1 MSGEKESDQSF
12 LFRLK
17 MEWAFGTCDLVED
30 IIQATKR
37 VFMKRD
43 GHFDWPKTEGG
54 SKYDPD
60 VSVILKIG
68 WHRMVSGKKKRLA

>member
-1 MSGEKESDQSF
+1 
-12 LFRLK
+12 
-17 MEWAFGTCDLVED
+17 
-30 IIQATKR
+30 
-37 VFMKRD
+37 MKRD

>member
-30 IIQATKR
+30 
-37 VFMKRD
+37 
-43 GHFDWPKTEGG
+43 
-54 SKYDPD
+54 
-60 VSVILKIG
+60 
-68 WHRMVSGKKKRLA
+68 